1 MSTFF
6 KYFKSLEQIDK
17 TSKSIQM
24 GTYFAGPAGKDES
37 RMAAAAGAASK
48 SVSD

>member
-1 MSTFF
+1 MGTFF
-6 KYFKSLEQIDK
+6 ADLKSLEEIDK
-17 TSKSIQM
+17 TSTSIQM

-37 RMAAAAGAASK
+37 RMAAAAEAASK